1 MNFKLTSTAAKRGLI
16 SGLLGKGG
24 GGGSRGGGG
33 GGGGGR
39 GGGGG
44 GVCAVDMNRPL
55 RTVSSKRL
63 CAALP
68 RLPAYVRV
76 SQRGGGQRG
85 YALELDAAMTFEDVL
100 LVECMYPVH
109 LINIYYYLF
118 AR

>member
-24 GGGSRGGGG
+24 GGGGGGGSRG

-63 CAALP
+63 CPALP

-76 SQRGGGQRG
+76 SQWGGGG
-85 YALELDAAMTFEDVL
+85 GG
-100 LVECMYPVH
+100 
-109 LINIYYYLF
+109 
-118 AR
+118 